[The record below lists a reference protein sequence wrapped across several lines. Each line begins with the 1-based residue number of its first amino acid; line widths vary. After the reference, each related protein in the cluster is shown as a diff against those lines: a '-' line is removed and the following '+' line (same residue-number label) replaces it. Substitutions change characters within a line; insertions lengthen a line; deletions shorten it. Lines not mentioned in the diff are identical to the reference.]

1 MKASFAQMNQYVH
14 MLSNTG
20 LGLPTDLWVPTTDK
34 IAPQQSSQVAFGF
47 AKDLEKPGLA
57 LTLEGYYK
65 NMNNIISYKEGS
77 SFISLDGENANEL
90 NWEDN
95 VTAGKGWSYG
105 AEFMVQKKTG
115 RLSGWVGYTLSW
127 TQWKFPE
134 LNFGETFYPRYDRRH
149 DLSVVG
155 IYEISKRITLS
166 GTWVYGTGN
175 ALTLPVSRYTTFR
188 NPYVPDAWNNN
199 WSSGSNTTEYGK
211 KNSFRAEAY
220 HRMDVAIQFHK
231 KKKRHERTWEF
242 GLYNAY
248 NRKNPF
254 FYDIRNKYREDSGQK
269 INVLTRVS
277 LFPVLPSFSY
287 NFKF

>member
-1 MKASFAQMNQYVH
+1 MNQYVH

-34 IAPQQSSQVAFGF
+34 IAPQQSSQVAIGL
-47 AKDLEKPGLA
+47 AKDLVKPALA

-77 SFISLDGENANEL
+77 SFISLDAENVNEI
-90 NWEDN
+90 NWQDN

-105 AEFMVQKKTG
+105 AEFMVQKKAG

-127 TQWKFPE
+127 TKWKFPE
-134 LNFGETFYPRYDRRH
+134 LNFGETFYPRYDRRN

-166 GTWVYGTGN
+166 ATWVYGTGN
-175 ALTLPVSRYTTFR
+175 ALTLPVSRYTTSR
-188 NPYVPDAWNNN
+188 NPYLPEGLGNN
-199 WSSGSNTTEYGK
+199 WYYGSNTTEYGK

-254 FYDIRNKYREDSGQK
+254 FYNIESRYVDDKPNQK
-269 INVLTRVS
+269 TNVLARVS

-287 NFKF
+287 NFRF